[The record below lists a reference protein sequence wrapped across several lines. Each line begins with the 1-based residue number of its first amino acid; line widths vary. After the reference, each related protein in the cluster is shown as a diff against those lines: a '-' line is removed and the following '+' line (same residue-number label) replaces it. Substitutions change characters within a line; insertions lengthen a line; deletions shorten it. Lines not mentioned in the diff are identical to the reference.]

1 MRNSDWPFPVT
12 TSSIPKAAL
21 YAGAAAGLFLLYK
34 LMTTGVRGTTAAVTR
49 GVIDAGA
56 GVVIGAGEAVGIPQ
70 TNQDQ
75 CVEAIYAGRTWDAS
89 FACPAGTFLRYIG
102 GVVPPRTGETT
113 ETIMTE
119 PRPDWAAGL
128 SGPRLVKM
136 SAPARRRIARRVAN
150 RNC

>member
-1 MRNSDWPFPVT
+1 MRNSDWPFPAAAA
-12 TSSIPKAAL
+12 SIPKIAL

-34 LMTTGVRGTTAAVTR
+34 LATTGVRGTAAAVTS
-49 GVIDAGA
+49 GVIDAGT
-56 GVVIGAGEAVGIPQ
+56 GVVIGAGEAIGIPQ
-70 TNQDQ
+70 TDHDA
-75 CVEAIYAGRTWDAS
+75 CLDAVYAGRTWDAS

-113 ETIMTE
+113 ETIMTG
-119 PRPDWAAGL
+119 PNPNWAAGL

-136 SAPARRRIARRVAN
+136 TAPARRRIARRVAN